1 MRVQFRPGAARQRWA
16 AICRTA
22 NDAMPLKI
30 VSRKLPDGTQQEYQR
45 QQKAIS
51 DGAQQTGYALIMYYA
66 RNYRQLTLDMMEVQ
80 DDLTSN
86 EPPSLRTNGQLLS
99 EFRENICSRTSR
111 THIKA
116 LIDLGLITKKVFHGS
131 KSSYELFFNLEI
143 LFGKDAVI
151 CTETPVFEPAD
162 STNQGLQFAPE
173 NTSSS
178 SENGIKFP
186 HKQSLETNRNITT
199 TISKVENSTELKHL
213 KEPSTELKPLSKSNN
228 GNTTSATHQNASN
241 SNGNVAAAAPKIY
254 SFWSKNVD
262 NPAKNVD
269 NYVDKWKTNTLAGK
283 DFERQSR
290 FVQNAIISLWK
301 YARKELYFDRQFS
314 EEEYL
319 KTADLMLDG
328 IYRPF
333 LKEKPNERQFEE
345 FQRELLASIDV
356 AAKYFNNHTD
366 KYPGQ
371 PYSTS
376 ENYLGYFDAK
386 NARGFKIAV
395 NWRFQNKAKQ
405 HEEYGK
411 KVLNLAITH
420 LQRMAIGD
428 IQKLPKPFRTKT
440 FTELYSHY
448 KAKMLHFN
456 TDTQQLFI
464 KRFNQITFSR

>member
-1 MRVQFRPGAARQRWA
+1 MRVQFRPGAARGRWA
-16 AICRTA
+16 AMCKAA
-22 NDAMPLKI
+22 NDNMPI
-30 VSRKLPDGTQQEYQR
+30 ITVSRKLPDGTQQEYQR

-80 DDLTSN
+80 NDLVAN
-86 EPPSLRTNGQLLS
+86 EAPSLRTNGELLAQ
-99 EFRENICSRTSR
+99 FRENICGRTSR

-116 LIDLGLITKKVFHGS
+116 LIDLGLIKKKVYHGS
-131 KSSYELFFNLEI
+131 KSNYELFFNEEV
-143 LFGKDAVI
+143 LFGTDAVI
-151 CTETPVFEPAD
+151 CTEKPVFEPAD
-162 STNQGLQFAPE
+162 STNEGLGFAPE
-173 NTSSS
+173 NATSTSG
-178 SENGIKFP
+178 NGTIFP

-199 TISKVENSTELKHL
+199 TISKVENSTELKHS
-213 KEPSTELKPLSKSNN
+213 KDDSTELKPLLESKN

-241 SNGNVAAAAPKIY
+241 GNGNGVAAGPKIY
-254 SFWSKNVD
+254 SVWNKNVD
-262 NPAKNVD
+262 NSSKTVD
-269 NYVDKWKTNTLAGK
+269 NYVDKWKTNTSAGK

-319 KTADLMLDG
+319 QTVDLILDG

-333 LKEKPNERQFEE
+333 LKEKPNEREFEE

-356 AAKYFNNHTD
+356 AAKYFNNHAD

-376 ENYLGYFDAK
+376 DNYLGYFDAK
-386 NARGFKIAV
+386 NARGFKVAV

-428 IQKLPKPFRTKT
+428 IQKLPKAFRSKT
-440 FTELYSHY
+440 FTELYQHY

-456 TDTQQLFI
+456 TDTQQLFV
-464 KRFNQITFSR
+464 KRFNQITF